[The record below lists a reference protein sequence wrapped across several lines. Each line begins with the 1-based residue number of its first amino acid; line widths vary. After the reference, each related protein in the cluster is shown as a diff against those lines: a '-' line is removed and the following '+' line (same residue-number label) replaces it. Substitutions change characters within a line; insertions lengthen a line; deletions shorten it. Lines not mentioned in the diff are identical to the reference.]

1 MGASLLG
8 SLSRSP
14 DGKGCGDFWAKSR
27 AALGSLVSSQ
37 RLPGGEAGTWDQSP
51 VLG

>member
-14 DGKGCGDFWAKSR
+14 DGKGCGDFWAKSG
-27 AALGSLVSSQ
+27 AALGSLASSQ

-51 VLG
+51 VPG